1 MESSQEIDLLMDTVR
16 RFVETEMFPHEEE
29 IDRLGHVPEE
39 IGRTIEAKSKE
50 LGLFACNLPEEVG
63 GGGLGYG
70 PMSLIEREYGKTSH
84 ALQSWA
90 ARPTELL
97 MACEGNQREQY
108 LLPAVR
114 GEKRELFALS
124 EPDAGSDV
132 MGMKSNARRDGDDWI
147 LNGSKHF
154 VSGPCMPDFA
164 IVFAA
169 TGEDETP

>member
-1 MESSQEIDLLMDTVR
+1 MEASQEINLLMDTVR

-97 MACEGNQREQY
+97 MACEGDQRENPEIGAKAPAPREGRRPRHSET
-108 LLPAVR
+108 LPAAGGRFRVPHWSQ
-114 GEKRELFALS
+114 S
-124 EPDAGSDV
+124 EAGVSSCHRLNDWGV
-132 MGMKSNARRDGDDWI
+132 GCRDE
-147 LNGSKHF
+147 S
-154 VSGPCMPDFA
+154 V
-164 IVFAA
+164 
-169 TGEDETP
+169 

>member
-1 MESSQEIDLLMDTVR
+1 METNQEINLLMDTVR

-39 IGRTIEAKSKE
+39 IGRAIEAKSKE
-50 LGLFACNLPEEVG
+50 LGLFACNLPAEVG
-63 GGGLGYG
+63 GGGLSYG

-97 MACEGNQREQY
+97 MACEGDQREQY

-147 LNGSKHF
+147 LT
-154 VSGPCMPDFA
+154 VSYTHLTLPT
-164 IVFAA
+164 ILLV
-169 TGEDETP
+169 

>member
-1 MESSQEIDLLMDTVR
+1 MEASQEIDLLMDTVR

-97 MACEGNQREQY
+97 MACEGNPNHPLRIQNVIISQC
-108 LLPAVR
+108 
-114 GEKRELFALS
+114 GQGLS
-124 EPDAGSDV
+124 N
-132 MGMKSNARRDGDDWI
+132 MRFFFKKKS
-147 LNGSKHF
+147 
-154 VSGPCMPDFA
+154 
-164 IVFAA
+164 
-169 TGEDETP
+169 

>member
-1 MESSQEIDLLMDTVR
+1 METNHETDLLVETVR
-16 RFVETEMFPHEEE
+16 RFVETEMFPHEDE

-50 LGLFACNLPEEVG
+50 LGLYACNLPEEVG

-97 MACEGNQREQY
+97 MACEGDSEKNISCLQCVVKSGSY
-108 LLPAVR
+108 LLYQSLMQDQTSWA
-114 GEKRELFALS
+114 
-124 EPDAGSDV
+124 
-132 MGMKSNARRDGDDWI
+132 
-147 LNGSKHF
+147 
-154 VSGPCMPDFA
+154 
-164 IVFAA
+164 
-169 TGEDETP
+169 